1 MMWHEI
7 WTGMHL
13 GRRLVT
19 VGVIAGAALAL
30 SGCSAEASGP
40 SDPSATETSTTPAP
54 TPAQRSGEV
63 EFDGNTVSYSC
74 AGEGSPTVMLEAGSD
89 SPGTDSWPP
98 AFIAPIAEETTVCTY
113 DRLGTGSGSSA
124 APDHPRIFED
134 LVGVLDGVLG
144 ALELEPPYV
153 MAGQSAGGNIV
164 IAYAEAHPDRVAA
177 LVPIEAYHDDP
188 AEVMAWQ
195 ADEGFTW
202 EDNPEHI
209 DIVQVALEQD
219 AYVMPFGEFPVLVIT
234 ATEDGPEAAENQAHW
249 LGLSPDSRQVVIE
262 GPHDIQETAPEE
274 VAAEIVDLLA
284 GLESQ

>member
-1 MMWHEI
+1 
-7 WTGMHL
+7 
-13 GRRLVT
+13 
-19 VGVIAGAALAL
+19 
-30 SGCSAEASGP
+30 
-40 SDPSATETSTTPAP
+40 
-54 TPAQRSGEV
+54 
-63 EFDGNTVSYSC
+63 
-74 AGEGSPTVMLEAGSD
+74 MLEAGSD

-98 AFIAPIAEETTVCTY
+98 AFIASIAEETTVCTY

-124 APDHPRIFED
+124 PPDQPRIFED
-134 LVGVLDGVLG
+134 LVGILDGVLA

-209 DIVQVALEQD
+209 DIVGVAVEQD

-249 LGLSPDSRQVVIE
+249 LGSHPTPGRWSSRVLTTSRRQRQRKWLPRSWTSSPASSRSDSRRHRASALN
-262 GPHDIQETAPEE
+262 GGATATY
-274 VAAEIVDLLA
+274 ARGASALAERRRGTAITHTTPMSATIGLAVSAVDTHWPVNR
-284 GLESQ
+284 

>member
-1 MMWHEI
+1 MMWHEVL
-7 WTGMHL
+7 TDAQQ
-13 GRRLVT
+13 GRRL
-19 VGVIAGAALAL
+19 AALGVVVATWLTL
-30 SGCSAEASGP
+30 SGCSAGTSGT
-40 SDPSATETSTTPAP
+40 SETETSTTPAP
-54 TPAQRSGEV
+54 TTTVESGEV

-74 AGEGSPTVMLEAGSD
+74 AGAGSPAVMLEAGSD
-89 SPGTDSWPP
+89 SPGTDSWPT
-98 AFIAPIAEETTVCTY
+98 AFVAPIAEETTVCTY

-124 APDHPRIFED
+124 PPDQPRIFED
-134 LVGVLDGVLG
+134 LVGVLDGVLT
-144 ALELEPPYV
+144 ALDLEPPYV

-164 IAYAEAHPDRVAA
+164 VAYAEAHPDRVAA

-209 DIVQVALEQD
+209 DIVEVAVEQD
-219 AYVMPFGEFPVLVIT
+219 AYAMPFGEFPVLVIS
-234 ATEDGPEAAENQAHW
+234 ATEDGPQAAENQAHW
-249 LGLSPDSRQVVIE
+249 LGISPDSRQVVID

-284 GLESQ
+284 GLEPQ

>member
-1 MMWHEI
+1 M
-7 WTGMHL
+7 
-13 GRRLVT
+13 
-19 VGVIAGAALAL
+19 AAALAL
-30 SGCSAEASGP
+30 SGCASTASGP
-40 SDPSATETSTTPAP
+40 SETETSTPAP
-54 TPAQRSGEV
+54 TTAERSGEV
-63 EFDGNTVSYSC
+63 EFDGNTVSYFC
-74 AGEGSPTVMLEAGSD
+74 AGEGSPTVILEAGSD
-89 SPGTDSWPP
+89 SPGTESWPP
-98 AFIAPIAEETTVCTY
+98 AFIAPIAEVTTVCTY

-124 APDHPRIFED
+124 PPDRPRIFED
-134 LVGVLDGVLG
+134 IVGVLDGVLG

-209 DIVQVALEQD
+209 DIVQVAVEQD
-219 AYVMPFGEFPVLVIT
+219 AYVMPFGEFPVLVIS
-234 ATEDGPEAAENQAHW
+234 ATDADPGGPENQAHW
-249 LGLSPDSRQVVIE
+249 LEVSPDSRQVVIE
-262 GPHDIQETAPEE
+262 GPHDIQETAPDE

-284 GLESQ
+284 GLEPQ